1 VSFLESLGTGLRKI
15 LDKISRHPDLD
26 ETTIL
31 QTVNEIEKALI
42 KADVNLD
49 LVVKLGETIK
59 KRIKQE
65 QPPTGITKRDFLIKI
80 IYDELVNLLGGEKH
94 NLTGPRKIDSIQFFW
109 WDYKVQEKRRRPQ
122 NLLSFILKRVTK

>member
-1 VSFLESLGTGLRKI
+1 MSFLESLGTGLRKI

-65 QPPTGITKRDFLIKI
+65 QPPTGITKRDF
-80 IYDELVNLLGGEKH
+80 
-94 NLTGPRKIDSIQFFW
+94 
-109 WDYKVQEKRRRPQ
+109 
-122 NLLSFILKRVTK
+122 